1 VVEARIYRADLA
13 IRLTLRGAHGVVVL
27 GYQGEPFLLLDA
39 DGAFVNAGSL
49 TAAGAG
55 LTR

>member
-13 IRLTLRGAHGVVVL
+13 IRLTSRGAHRVVVL